1 MTPPDTKAE
10 VIEQILSLVD
20 DGKSLRQACKE
31 IDFPR
36 KTFEGW
42 LEADEELSAQYARAR
57 ENRAEKIFEEILT
70 IADRPAP
77 TTDSGAT
84 DSGDVQHRRL
94 QIDARK
100 WMLGKMSPKKYG
112 DKIDLEHSGSVKT
125 YSDFDLSKLST
136 EELVNLRRMREK
148 AATDA
153 PPEL

>member
-1 MTPPDTKAE
+1 MTTTPEKRAE
-10 VIEQILSLVD
+10 VIEKILSLVD

-57 ENRAEKIFEEILT
+57 ENRAEKIFEEIIT
-70 IADRPAP
+70 IADRPSP

-94 QIDARK
+94 QIDARR

-112 DKIDLEHSGSVKT
+112 DKVELSHSGEIKT
-125 YSDFDLSKLST
+125 TGFDLSKLSD
-136 EELVNLRRMREK
+136 EELAAMTSIAEK
-148 AATDA
+148 ATIA
-153 PPEL
+153 PPAND

>member
-42 LEADEELSAQYARAR
+42 LEADEDLSAQYARAR

-94 QIDARK
+94 QIDTRR

-112 DKIDLEHSGSVKT
+112 DKVELAHSGEIKT
-125 YSDFDLSKLST
+125 HSFDLSKLSD
-136 EELVNLRRMREK
+136 EELAAMTSIAEK
-148 AATDA
+148 ATIAQPSDD
-153 PPEL
+153 

>member
-1 MTPPDTKAE
+1 MTPPDTRAE
-10 VIEQILSLVD
+10 VIEQILALVD

-94 QIDARK
+94 QIDARR

>member
-1 MTPPDTKAE
+1 MTPPDTRAE
-10 VIEQILSLVD
+10 VIEQILALVD

>member
-94 QIDARK
+94 QIDARR

>member
-1 MTPPDTKAE
+1 MTPPDTRAE
-10 VIEQILSLVD
+10 VIEQILALVD

-77 TTDSGAT
+77 TTYSGAT

-94 QIDARK
+94 QIDARR

-136 EELVNLRRMREK
+136 EEIVNLRRMREK